1 MFYRTN
7 QSTAKKSDQSEVGI
21 SGRLANQKPGKKNQS
36 ERRIQKET
44 ANRPSPPFSY
54 NIVYMLCSTPRS
66 HCGISKSI
74 FDQQYNMLVRVF
86 STTSASY
93 NLLRTSSFTGYLPF
107 PRHFHILYYSV
118 CIYIYMYICCVVLQ
132 GCPSPITFYELA
144 LSLVIC
150 PFPAIVFS

>member
-21 SGRLANQKPGKKNQS
+21 SGRSANQKPGKKNQS

-66 HCGISKSI
+66 HCGISKCT
-74 FDQQYNMLVRVF
+74 FDQQYKMLVGVF
-86 STTSASY
+86 STTSVSY
-93 NLLRTSSFTGYLPF
+93 NLLRTSPFTGYLPF
-107 PRHFHILYYSV
+107 PRHFHILQCMY
-118 CIYIYMYICCVVLQ
+118 IYIYIYVVQYSKGVRVL
-132 GCPSPITFYELA
+132 
-144 LSLVIC
+144 
-150 PFPAIVFS
+150 

>member
-1 MFYRTN
+1 MFYSTN
-7 QSTAKKSDQSEVGI
+7 QPHHWKLNQSEIAI

-54 NIVYMLCSTPRS
+54 NIVCSTPRS
-66 HCGISKSI
+66 HCGISKCT
-74 FDQQYNMLVRVF
+74 FDQQYKMLVGVF
-86 STTSASY
+86 STTSVSY
-93 NLLRTSSFTGYLPF
+93 NLLRTSPFTGYLPF
-107 PRHFHILYYSV
+107 PRHFHILQCMY
-118 CIYIYMYICCVVLQ
+118 IYIYIYICCVVLQ

>member
-21 SGRLANQKPGKKNQS
+21 SGRLANQKQGKKNQS

-66 HCGISKSI
+66 HCGISKS
-74 FDQQYNMLVRVF
+74 
-86 STTSASY
+86 
-93 NLLRTSSFTGYLPF
+93 
-107 PRHFHILYYSV
+107 
-118 CIYIYMYICCVVLQ
+118 
-132 GCPSPITFYELA
+132 TFY
-144 LSLVIC
+144 
-150 PFPAIVFS
+150 

>member
-21 SGRLANQKPGKKNQS
+21 SGRLANQKQGKKNQS

-66 HCGISKSI
+66 HCGISKST
-74 FDQQYNMLVRVF
+74 FDQQYNMLVGVF

-107 PRHFHILYYSV
+107 PRHFHILQCMY
-118 CIYIYMYICCVVLQ
+118 IYIYIYICCVVLQ